1 MRLGSYLEEM
11 YDIDLSLD
19 QEESGHFDEPLVEH
33 HQAMSYD
40 GLLSVNEALN
50 LQGHDGSLYDDLHH
64 EDYFPHDEHE

>member
-11 YDIDLSLD
+11 YDIDLSPD

-50 LQGHDGSLYDDLHH
+50 L
-64 EDYFPHDEHE
+64 